1 LQATNRKGFKT
12 FFIIWIGQ
20 LVSLTGS
27 GLTGFAL
34 GVWVF
39 QNTHSVTQ
47 FALIGVFTSIPGI
60 IMSPIAGALVDR
72 WDRRTAMILSDAGAG
87 ACTLITA
94 ILLYASILEVWHIY
108 ILMAVSSA
116 FSSFQW
122 PAYSASIT
130 MLVPKEQLGRA
141 SGLVQV
147 AEAVAQI
154 IAPILAGV
162 LVGVIGVEGV
172 ITIDVA
178 TMTFA
183 VITLLFI
190 RIPKPPVTIEGTESR
205 GSIWREAVFGWKYI
219 VARKGLMGLLVM
231 FAANNFT
238 GGMVGILFT
247 PLVLTYYTPAVYGSI
262 SSIGGI
268 GFLLGSLLM
277 SIWGGTRRKIMG
289 IFIFEFIMGIGMFF
303 TGFQPGFW
311 LYAVT
316 IFIVFFSMPLS
327 SGSSQALWQRK
338 VAPDLQGRVFSVRR
352 MIAWSLTPVSYLIAG
367 PLADHLFEPGM
378 QENGALSGIFG
389 TWLGVGDGR
398 GIGLMMVI
406 MGVITMVVVIA
417 GIFYKPLRR
426 VDIDLPDAMPD
437 PEPPAGS

>member
-1 LQATNRKGFKT
+1 MATNRKGFKT

-20 LVSLTGS
+20 LISLTGS

-87 ACTLITA
+87 VCTLITA
-94 ILLYASILEVWHIY
+94 VLLYAGILEVWHIY

-154 IAPILAGV
+154 IAPVLAGM
-162 LVGVIGVEGV
+162 LVGVIGIEGV

-190 RIPKPPVTIEGTESR
+190 RIPKPTVTKEGTESR
-205 GSIWREAVFGWKYI
+205 GSIWREAAFGWKYI
-219 VARKGLMGLLVM
+219 TARKGLLGLLVM
-231 FAANNFT
+231 FAAINFT

-277 SIWGGTRRKIMG
+277 SVWGGTRRKVIG
-289 IFIFEFIMGIGMFF
+289 IYAFEFVTGIGMFL
-303 TGFQPGFW
+303 TGFQPGFI
-311 LYAVT
+311 LYAIT
-316 IFIVFFSMPLS
+316 IFIVFFNMPLS
-327 SGSSQALWQRK
+327 TGSSQALWQRK

-352 MIAWSLTPVSYLIAG
+352 MIAWSLIPVSNLVAG
-367 PLADHLFEPGM
+367 PLADHMFEPWM

-398 GIGLMMVI
+398 GIGLMMVV
-406 MGVITMVVVIA
+406 MGVITMAVVVI
-417 GIFYKPLRR
+417 GLFYKPLRR
-426 VDIDLPDAMPD
+426 VDIDLPDATPD
-437 PEPPAGS
+437 PVPAA